1 MIALVLAALMMA
13 PPPPATHRVAV
24 ITARNDGGRARDRL
38 RWTHRDA
45 EAVADVFG
53 ELGDVAPDDRL
64 VLLEPDRTA
73 LDATLAVAQARL
85 ALTPPG
91 ARSELVFYYS
101 GHADALGLLLG
112 DERYPFDALR
122 NRLEAI
128 RVDLRLVVVD
138 ACAAGALLGER
149 GKGGQRT
156 APFLKEGDLS
166 GHAYLTSAAED
177 EVAQESDRLEASF
190 FTHDFVAG
198 LRGAADADRDRTV
211 SLTEAY
217 RYAFD
222 ATLART
228 QRTSAPQH
236 PAWDIAL
243 VGAGDVV
250 LTRLDRPSARLVLG
264 ATLEGRLFVRG
275 QPAGGRGDALVAE
288 VDKGLGDTLELALP
302 PGAYTVGFNARGRRW
317 EATTKLAERPVT
329 LERPAFSDIGPAM
342 EGRAR
347 GEAPTRVRLSLI
359 PLLGFDG
366 LGDEV
371 VVHGAAFALVGDRL
385 LAVRGAQLATIFNV
399 AEEVTGAQIGLV
411 NIAGRVRG
419 AQIGIVNIADDLEG
433 ASLGLFPWVGGRDG
447 LHHLEVYGGG
457 GVERPLAVGWR
468 VGARW
473 LHTAVALATDGSDCD
488 LSIGTGTEIDLD
500 PLSLGFELGPRFTA
514 PRCDPGHLGARAA
527 MTLRTLLGWRVTGG
541 VALFAGA
548 TGGFDLGNGDYLPGW
563 LAGLRLFE

>member
-1 MIALVLAALMMA
+1 MMA
-13 PPPPATHRVAV
+13 LLLATLIAAPPTLTHRVAV
-24 ITARNDGGRARDRL
+24 VAARNDGGPARERL
-38 RWTHRDA
+38 RWTHHDA
-45 EAVADVFG
+45 EAIAAVFG
-53 ELGDVAPDDRL
+53 ELGDVAPGDRL
-64 VLLEPDRTA
+64 VLLEPDRHA
-73 LDATLAVAQARL
+73 LEATLAVAQARL

-101 GHADALGLLLG
+101 GHADAIGLLLG
-112 DERYPFDALR
+112 DQRYPFAELR
-122 NRLEAI
+122 RKLEAI
-128 RVDLRLVVVD
+128 HVDLRLVVVD

-156 APFLKEGDLS
+156 APFLKDGDLT

-177 EVAQESDRLEASF
+177 EIAQESDRLEASF

-211 SLTEAY
+211 TLTEAY

-264 ATLEGRLFVRG
+264 PTLEGRMFVRG
-275 QPAGGRGDALVAE
+275 PREALVAE
-288 VDKGLGDTLELALP
+288 VDKALGDALELALP
-302 PGAYTVGFNARGRRW
+302 PGAWTVGFNARGRRW
-317 EATTKLAERPVT
+317 QATTTLADRPVT
-329 LERPAFSDIGPAM
+329 LERPAFVDVGPAM

-359 PLLGFDG
+359 PLLGFEG
-366 LGDEV
+366 LGDDV
-371 VVHGAAFALVGDRL
+371 IVHGAAFALIGDRL
-385 LAVRGAQLATIFNV
+385 LAVRGAQLALVFNV
-399 AEEVTGAQIGLV
+399 TEELTGAQIGLV
-411 NIAGRVRG
+411 NVAGRVRG
-419 AQIGIVNIADDLEG
+419 AQIGLVNIADDLEG

-447 LHHLEVYGGG
+447 LRHLEVYGGG
-457 GVERPLAVGWR
+457 GVERPFNLGWR

-473 LHTAVALATDGSDCD
+473 LHTAVALATDGGDCD
-488 LSIGTGTEIDLD
+488 LSIGTGTEIDLA
-500 PLSLGFELGPRFTA
+500 PLTLGFELGPRFTT
-514 PRCDPGHLGARAA
+514 PRCDPARLGERAA
-527 MTLRTLLGWRVTGG
+527 MTLRTILGWRLTGG

-548 TGGFDLGNGDYLPGW
+548 TGGFDLSTGDYLPGW
-563 LAGLRLFE
+563 LAGVRLFR